1 VTDVVSDL
9 GGGVLLTTRENLATS
24 RNGGLELVA
33 NGRLTP
39 KLTYNVSSNV
49 FWNEIDASSLGF
61 TGTRSLTALSGRAN
75 LNYQATPKDFL
86 QINAFSSGKRL
97 TPHSQTLVLFNA
109 TMERP

>member
-39 KLTYNVSSNV
+39 S
-49 FWNEIDASSLGF
+49 
-61 TGTRSLTALSGRAN
+61 
-75 LNYQATPKDFL
+75 
-86 QINAFSSGKRL
+86 
-97 TPHSQTLVLFNA
+97 
-109 TMERP
+109 